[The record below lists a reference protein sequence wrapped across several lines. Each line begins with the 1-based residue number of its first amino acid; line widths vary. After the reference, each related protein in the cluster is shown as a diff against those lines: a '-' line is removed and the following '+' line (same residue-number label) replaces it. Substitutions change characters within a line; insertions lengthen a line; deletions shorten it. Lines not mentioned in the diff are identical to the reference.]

1 MTTFHSGSHIYVKN
15 IDFTVVQWFMLTC
28 LHISH
33 RVWSYIVLYGHLWA
47 RETQLIHEDCDLSIN
62 LLQKHLKH
70 ELLTF
75 REHMGSISV
84 RFTHL
89 ISLKYVMF
97 LFCFVRSSFCILWPI
112 LSVYLD
118 CPILIVHS
126 VFSNV
131 YIKIWW

>member
-1 MTTFHSGSHIYVKN
+1 MTTFHSGRYIYVKN

-33 RVWSYIVLYGHLWA
+33 RVWSYIVLYGHLWV
-47 RETQLIHEDCDLSIN
+47 RQTKLLHEDCDLSIN

-84 RFTHL
+84 RFAHL
-89 ISLKYVMF
+89 NMSC
-97 LFCFVRSSFCILWPI
+97 FCFVLFVLRSASCYQYYLCIW
-112 LSVYLD
+112 
-118 CPILIVHS
+118 IVHS
-126 VFSNV
+126 
-131 YIKIWW
+131 W